1 MECGGA
7 DSMEIIR
14 QRARNN
20 DHAFRLKKRSMVRDM
35 HRLDLENITKKLKV
49 PSTEE
54 FSSLCSQL
62 KKQKNIEILQRIR
75 LGLSHS
81 QKNVTVFF
89 NSQGALYSLIGCL
102 TGHDAGLQREAACTF
117 VNLALGNEKQCMEIC
132 QRAGVYLIL
141 HMSNSNPELQD
152 PAAWCIGNLCG
163 TYAKVCNMLRTQGVE
178 DSLVN
183 LLKSHSPH
191 VLQSAAYSLVQY
203 LTTCSRE
210 NKCSPI
216 SVTLKITFL
225 VLFSIILLISASW
238 QTEDIRM
245 SSPFSSFCWTVDG
258 RHISEP
264 SMLRRLIDALNQ
276 EGGTADIGWCLFVLS
291 VNQEVCSLLVDQG
304 IIQTSFTVLEKL
316 MNEQN
321 LNVSSVTSIVRLVM
335 NCVGAVPGTAVQVC
349 YRSEQLVQVVKA
361 LLYSPHPH
369 LRIETVYLLANVV
382 NAASKESVTGQCI
395 IDDLS
400 LRPRLESAVRSALAA
415 KFTTGPPDTTS
426 FMCNM

>member
-102 TGHDAGLQREAACTF
+102 TGQDAGLQREAACTF

-141 HMSNSNPELQD
+141 PMSNSNPELQD

-163 TYAKVCNMLRTQGVE
+163 TYANVCNMLRTQGVE

-203 LTTCSRE
+203 LTTVPERI
-210 NKCSPI
+210 K
-216 SVTLKITFL
+216 
-225 VLFSIILLISASW
+225 
-238 QTEDIRM
+238 
-245 SSPFSSFCWTVDG
+245 
-258 RHISEP
+258 HISEP